1 MKKSN
6 LTIAAAAAG
15 FAMLAS
21 GAAYAGPTG
30 SNAAEAEKLL
40 GSATAWF
47 NGTGNYGNN
56 NKVTYDGPV
65 ITLRTSS
72 HLPPVAGISKLQRK
86 GFDRLE
92 EMSGGKIKVKDT
104 WSKTVHGVK
113 EGRKATRTG
122 LSDYAPCFSLY
133 TAKDYNLV
141 HGLGLPFLFNN
152 SHEAIATAEHLFGK
166 YLKDEHE
173 RFKVKIARVAHTSPY
188 HLWTNKPVRSLA
200 DAKGM
205 KIRAGGGIHSEII
218 AAIGGTQVSM
228 PGADSYT
235 AMQRGTLDGIHF
247 SDAIALIFKTH
258 EVTKYRTFNG
268 FNLLTIEYCLS
279 ADWYNSLPADL
290 KVVWNNWA
298 RQMAIAEGMGFYDL
312 YDKKNLDKMVG
323 MGETE
328 VINMSAAEL
337 DRWKAAVAPIE
348 ARFIAKN
355 EKKGLP
361 AKAFIAD
368 VKKLAA
374 KYAAM
379 PANDVMAEAAN
390 SPAQGLY

>member
-1 MKKSN
+1 MKKGN
-6 LTIAAAAAG
+6 LTAAAVAAS
-15 FAMLAS
+15 FVMIAS
-21 GAAYAGPTG
+21 GGAIAGPTG

-40 GSATAWF
+40 SAATNWF
-47 NGTGNYGNN
+47 NGTGNYGN

-152 SHEAIATAEHLFGK
+152 SHEAIATAEHLYGK
-166 YLKDEHE
+166 YLKEEHE
-173 RFKVKIARVAHTSPY
+173 RFRVKIARVAHTSPY
-188 HLWTNKPVRSLA
+188 HLWTNKPVRTLA

-279 ADWYNSLPADL
+279 AAWHKSLPADL

-328 VINMSAAEL
+328 VINMSTAEL
-337 DRWKAAVAPIE
+337 NRWKAAVAPIE
-348 ARFIAKN
+348 ARFIEKN

-379 PANDVMAEAAN
+379 PANDVMAEAVN

>member
-1 MKKSN
+1 MNKKY
-6 LTIAAAAAG
+6 IATTAIVAG
-15 FAMLAS
+15 LSMLSAGS
-21 GAAYAGPTG
+21 AFAGPTG

-40 GSATAWF
+40 SHSTDWF
-47 NGTGNYGNN
+47 NGKGKYGSA
-56 NKVTYDGPV
+56 KVTYDGPV
-65 ITLRTSS
+65 IELLSSS
-72 HLPPVAGISKLQRK
+72 HLPAVAGIAKLQRK
-86 GFDRLE
+86 GFDNLE
-92 EMSGGKIKVKDT
+92 RMSGGKIKVKDT
-104 WSKTVHGVK
+104 WSKTIHGVK

-152 SHEAIATAEHLFGK
+152 SHEAVVTAENLYAK
-166 YLKDEHE
+166 YLKNEHE

-188 HLWTNKPVRSLA
+188 HLWTNKPVRSLE
-200 DAKGM
+200 DVKGM
-205 KIRAGGGIHSEII
+205 KIRAGGGIHSQII

-258 EVTKYRTFNG
+258 EVTNYRTTNA

-279 ADWYNSLPADL
+279 ADWHNKLPADL

-298 RQMAIAEGMGFYDL
+298 RQMAVAEGAGFYDL
-312 YDKKNLDKMVG
+312 YDKKNLDKMIG
-323 MGETE
+323 MGQTE
-328 VINMSAAEL
+328 RIDMAPAEL
-337 DRWKAAVAPIE
+337 NRWKEAVAPIE
-348 ARFIAKN
+348 AKFIADN

-361 AKAFIAD
+361 AANFIAD

-379 PANDVMAEAAN
+379 SANDIMDETASN
-390 SPAQGLY
+390 PAQGMY

>member
-1 MKKSN
+1 MNKKYIVTTAVVAGLSM
-6 LTIAAAAAG
+6 LTAG
-15 FAMLAS
+15 PAI
-21 GAAYAGPTG
+21 AGPTG

-40 GSATAWF
+40 SSATDWF
-47 NGTGNYGNN
+47 NGKGNYGSA
-56 NKVTYDGPV
+56 KVSYDGPV
-65 ITLRTSS
+65 IELMSSS
-72 HLPPVAGISKLQRK
+72 HLPAVAGIAKLQRK
-86 GFDRLE
+86 GFDNLE
-92 EMSGGKIKVKDT
+92 RMSGGKIKVKDT

-133 TAKDYNLV
+133 SAKDYNMV

-152 SHEAIATAEHLFGK
+152 SHEAVITAENLFAK
-166 YLKDEHE
+166 YLKKEHE

-188 HLWTNKPVRSLA
+188 HLWTNKPVRTLA

-205 KIRAGGGIHSEII
+205 KIRAGGGIHSQII
-218 AAIGGTQVSM
+218 GAIGATQVSM

-258 EVTKYRTFNG
+258 EVTKYRTTNG

-279 ADWYNSLPADL
+279 ADWHNKLPADL
-290 KVVWNNWA
+290 KVVFNNWA
-298 RQMAIAEGMGFYDL
+298 RQMAVAEGAGFYDL

-323 MGETE
+323 MGQTE
-328 VINMSAAEL
+328 VIDMDPAEL

-348 ARFIAKN
+348 AKFIADN

-361 AKAFIAD
+361 AGQFIAD

-379 PANDVMAEAAN
+379 SANDIMDETSSN
-390 SPAQGLY
+390 PAQGMY